1 MYVFN
6 KVNFQAQNMT
16 VVLIHLIYL
25 CIYLWASENLSNVN
39 ILLREL
45 RPHLVVE
52 DYNKLLTENAKESD
66 FIYLDPPY
74 SPVSPTANFT
84 TYTAYG
90 FNLSDQKLLAEL
102 FRKLDDR
109 KCNILLSNSDTPY
122 IRKLCKFVGR
132 Y

>member
-52 DYNKLLTENAKESD
+52 DYNKLLTENAKEGD

-84 TYTAYG
+84 TYTAYR

-109 KCNILLSNSDTPY
+109 KCNIL
-122 IRKLCKFVGR
+122 K
-132 Y
+132 